1 MSRNQKGLKPTK
13 MKFISLV
20 ILLFVFTTC
29 VAQTKILSVQ
39 DAIDVALQKNY
50 DIQLVRNEAEAYRID
65 NAYANGAFLP
75 ALNGSASKIWN
86 KNSQKQNFTDG
97 RKRSADTKSNN
108 LNAAVNLDWTL
119 FDGLKMFATK
129 DRLAQLQAYGQLTL
143 RTQVVNSIAR
153 VINNYFNIVRQKQLL
168 RAIDTLIAINE
179 ERVQLADKKYS
190 VGLGAKPE
198 LLQAKVDLNAQ
209 KAARLLQRTLITQLR
224 QQLNQLTG
232 MPVQEEYEVMD
243 SIPINLELNYGTL
256 VAGIDKTNPGL
267 QAAKKTIDISSLAV
281 KERKAE
287 RFPVVQFNSAY
298 NFGKTN
304 NGSVVNPEFQPI
316 FSQNKGLNY
325 GFSAI
330 VPILN
335 GFNSK
340 RLIQQADLSVQYNKL
355 VYDSTYARVQLNL
368 SNSFKD
374 YEYQKTALALEEDN
388 ISLAKEN
395 VFIALER
402 FKQGVSTNLELRD
415 AQISLQDA
423 YNRLI
428 AARYNAKLAE
438 TELLRLKGNL

>member
-1 MSRNQKGLKPTK
+1 
-13 MKFISLV
+13 
-20 ILLFVFTTC
+20 
-29 VAQTKILSVQ
+29 
-39 DAIDVALQKNY
+39 
-50 DIQLVRNEAEAYRID
+50 
-65 NAYANGAFLP
+65 
-75 ALNGSASKIWN
+75 ALNGTASKLWN
-86 KNSQKQNFTDG
+86 SNSQKQNFTDG
-97 RKRSADTKSNN
+97 RKRQADTRSNN

-129 DRLAQLQAYGQLTL
+129 ERLAQLQSFGELSI
-143 RTQVVNSIAR
+143 RTQVVNSIAT

-168 RAIDTLIAINE
+168 KAIDTLIAINE

-209 KAARLLQRTLITQLR
+209 KAARLLQETLIAQLR
-224 QQLNQLTG
+224 QQLNQSTG
-232 MPVQEEYEVMD
+232 MPIQEEYEVID
-243 SIPINLELNYGTL
+243 SIPINLNLNYGML
-256 VAGIDKTNPGL
+256 ANDIDKTNPGL
-267 QAAKKTIDISSLAV
+267 QATRKTIDVANLAV

-287 RFPVVQFNSAY
+287 RLPVVQFNSAY

-316 FSQNKGLNY
+316 FSLNKGLNY
-325 GFSAI
+325 GFSAV

-335 GFNSK
+335 GFNTK
-340 RLIQQADLSVQYNKL
+340 RLIQQADLTVQYNRIS
-355 VYDSTYARVQLNL
+355 YDTQHSMVQLGL

-374 YEYQKTALALEEDN
+374 YEYQKKALALEEEN

-428 AARYNAKLAE
+428 AARYNAKVAE